1 MLRKSPQKTVTSLP
15 RGPRKNCLPTVRCI
29 SLVSEEYDRIYVL
42 QTLCYFNDAALM
54 EENYTKKKRQEEAN
68 SSLAADIKQRM
79 SFWLE
84 IQYRQKSGKK
94 CINYLDKRSLTQM
107 WKGQGGKSSEK
118 LLQSRKPGW
127 L

>member
-1 MLRKSPQKTVTSLP
+1 MMLPSWK
-15 RGPRKNCLPTVRCI
+15 
-29 SLVSEEYDRIYVL
+29 
-42 QTLCYFNDAALM
+42 
-54 EENYTKKKRQEEAN
+54 ENYTKKKRQEEAN

-107 WKGQGGKSSEK
+107 WKGQGGKII
-118 LLQSRKPGW
+118 R
-127 L
+127 